1 MAKVK
6 GDAYM
11 WHWSPNQVLRGK
23 KKSTMHSD
31 PMNPCG
37 WDSSLNLVT
46 KLELKKKKLEFY
58 LN

>member
-1 MAKVK
+1 MHICDIEAQTKFW
-6 GDAYM
+6 GE
-11 WHWSPNQVLRGK
+11 K